1 MKKRLYYK
9 SLIFKELNIQDI
21 SFNYLNWFKKK
32 ERVRFIIKKPNSLLD
47 LKKFVKKSKNDNEVI
62 LVGIFDNM
70 NNHLGNV
77 KFDQFD
83 HKKKSCTVG
92 IMTGQRNK
100 RNYNYSKD
108 LLLGSIKFFQL
119 LKGFKTF
126 NLGVNVLNFR
136 AKRFF
141 LKSGFRMKKNYSN
154 IYVMSLNHEIKKS

>member
-1 MKKRLYYK
+1 
-9 SLIFKELNIQDI
+9 
-21 SFNYLNWFKKK
+21 
-32 ERVRFIIKKPNSLLD
+32 
-47 LKKFVKKSKNDNEVI
+47 
-62 LVGIFDNM
+62 
-70 NNHLGNV
+70 
-77 KFDQFD
+77 
-83 HKKKSCTVG
+83 
-92 IMTGQRNK
+92 MTGQRNK

-154 IYVMSLNHEIKKS
+154 IYVMSLNREIKKS